1 MSMVCFPYL
10 YGVKIA
16 LAMIPVLVKQN
27 LYSVNMTAYTRIM
40 TRKTDSRR
48 TAASAPRKAAKAMS
62 KAMSKATNK
71 ARTMPRAAA
80 KQARAATSSYH
91 HGDLHDALLKAAE
104 RILERDGLPGLTL
117 RAVAREAGVSHAA
130 PAHHFGDL
138 VGLLSELAAIGYGRF
153 GTAIQAAASAGRSPA
168 EVGLAR
174 GRAYIDF
181 ARAHPA
187 MYQLMFSA
195 ERLDMNNPVLRQ
207 AADASFSGLVAA
219 VNANRNEAI
228 AEDGLTLDQG
238 ADIARI
244 WSLVHG
250 FAMLL
255 IDGRLQGILKYLPAG
270 TDASMLL
277 DAMLKS
283 TAVRPG

>member
-1 MSMVCFPYL
+1 MPTYNRS
-10 YGVKIA
+10 
-16 LAMIPVLVKQN
+16 
-27 LYSVNMTAYTRIM
+27 M
-40 TRKTDSRR
+40 TRKTDSARMAVAARKTSAKIAAKISAKASTKASIR
-48 TAASAPRKAAKAMS
+48 TAGGTPQRTVRTKAA
-62 KAMSKATNK
+62 
-71 ARTMPRAAA
+71 AAPP
-80 KQARAATSSYH
+80 YH

-104 RILERDGLPGLTL
+104 RILEREGLSGLTL

-138 VGLLSELAAIGYGRF
+138 TGLVSELAAIGYRHF
-153 GTAIQAAASAGRSPA
+153 GAAMGAAGSQGYTAA
-168 EVGLAR
+168 ETGLAR
-174 GRAYIDF
+174 GRTYVDF
-181 ARAHPA
+181 ARSHPA

-195 ERLDMNNPVLRQ
+195 ERLDMDNPILRQ

-219 VNANRNEAI
+219 TKENRHEAI
-228 AEDGLTLDQG
+228 AGNLLSLDQA

-255 IDGRLQGILKYLPAG
+255 IDGRLQGILRHLPAG
-270 TDASMLL
+270 TDAGMLL

-283 TAVRPG
+283 MVVRSGARPS

>member
-1 MSMVCFPYL
+1 VITVF
-10 YGVKIA
+10 VKR
-16 LAMIPVLVKQN
+16 N
-27 LYSVNMTAYTRIM
+27 LYSVKIAIYTGSM
-40 TRKTDSRR
+40 TRKTDSRSAPVRKAARVAVRTAPR
-48 TAASAPRKAAKAMS
+48 TAAKKP
-62 KAMSKATNK
+62 
-71 ARTMPRAAA
+71 
-80 KQARAATSSYH
+80 ATSSYH

-138 VGLLSELAAIGYGRF
+138 TGLVSELAAIGYGRF
-153 GTAIQAAASAGRSPA
+153 GAALTAAAAAGRSPA
-168 EVGLAR
+168 EMGLAR
-174 GRAYIDF
+174 GRAYVDF

-219 VNANRNEAI
+219 INESRNDAI
-228 AEDGLTLDQG
+228 AENTLTLGQA
-238 ADIARI
+238 ADIARV

-255 IDGRLQGILKYLPAG
+255 IDGRLQGILKHLPTG
-270 TDASMLL
+270 TDATMLL
-277 DAMLKS
+277 DAMLRS
-283 TAVRPG
+283 MPMRPGSR

>member
-1 MSMVCFPYL
+1 
-10 YGVKIA
+10 
-16 LAMIPVLVKQN
+16 
-27 LYSVNMTAYTRIM
+27 M
-40 TRKTDSRR
+40 TRQ
-48 TAASAPRKAAKAMS
+48 ASAKAS
-62 KAMSKATNK
+62 
-71 ARTMPRAAA
+71 RAAA
-80 KQARAATSSYH
+80 RKPVAKAAAAKKPATKKANSAAASSYH
-91 HGDLHDALLKAAE
+91 HGDLRDALLKAAE
-104 RILERDGLPGLTL
+104 KILERDGLPGLTL

-153 GTAIQAAASAGRSPA
+153 GAALNAAAAAGRSPA
-168 EVGLAR
+168 EAGLAR

-181 ARAHPA
+181 ARTHPA

-228 AEDGLTLDQG
+228 AEDRLTLDQA

-255 IDGRLQGILKYLPAG
+255 IDGRLQGILKHLPAG
-270 TDASMLL
+270 TDATMLL
-277 DAMLKS
+277 DAMLRS
-283 TAVRPG
+283 MPMRPGSR

>member
-1 MSMVCFPYL
+1 MSMVRSLYL
-10 YGVKIA
+10 DIVKIPLGVMA
-16 LAMIPVLVKQN
+16 PFVKRN
-27 LYSVNMTAYTRIM
+27 LYSVKIAIYTGSM
-40 TRKTDSRR
+40 TRKTDSRSAPVRKAARVAVRTAPR
-48 TAASAPRKAAKAMS
+48 TAAKKP
-62 KAMSKATNK
+62 
-71 ARTMPRAAA
+71 
-80 KQARAATSSYH
+80 ATSSYH
-91 HGDLHDALLKAAE
+91 HGDLPDALLKAAE

-138 VGLLSELAAIGYGRF
+138 TGLVSELAAIGYGRF
-153 GTAIQAAASAGRSPA
+153 GAALTAAAAAGRSPA
-168 EVGLAR
+168 ETGLAR
-174 GRAYIDF
+174 GRAYVDF

-219 VNANRNEAI
+219 INESRNDAI
-228 AEDGLTLDQG
+228 AENTLTLGQA
-238 ADIARI
+238 ADIARV

-255 IDGRLQGILKYLPAG
+255 IDGRLQGILKHLPTG
-270 TDASMLL
+270 TDATMLL
-277 DAMLKS
+277 DAMLRS
-283 TAVRPG
+283 MPMRPGSR

>member
-1 MSMVCFPYL
+1 MRPIF
-10 YGVKIA
+10 VKR
-16 LAMIPVLVKQN
+16 N
-27 LYSVNMTAYTRIM
+27 LYSVNMAAYTRHM
-40 TRKTDSRR
+40 ARKTDSRR
-48 TAASAPRKAAKAMS
+48 TAAPPPRKTAKSM
-62 KAMSKATNK
+62 NK
-71 ARTMPRAAA
+71 VGTVPRTAA
-80 KQARAATSSYH
+80 KQAKAATSSSYH

-153 GTAIQAAASAGRSPA
+153 GAALNAAAAAGRSPA
-168 EVGLAR
+168 EAGLAR

-181 ARAHPA
+181 ARTHPA

-219 VNANRNEAI
+219 VNANRDEAI
-228 AEDGLTLDQG
+228 AEDRLTLDQA
-238 ADIARI
+238 ADVARI

-255 IDGRLQGILKYLPAG
+255 IDGRLQGILKYLPTG
-270 TDASMLL
+270 TDAGMLL
-277 DAMLKS
+277 DAMLRS
-283 TAVRPG
+283 MPMRPEPRRG